1 MAILRCPVFTP
12 RAFLAV
18 LVSSVSLPRLRLGV
32 WSQALAEVGFLSS
45 GLPATTWTEEGPRAG
60 PELSPRPGQRPLL
73 FVACWWWIGAP
84 LVLLPSLALLR
95 HGPVPSPP
103 AVSWGPPRHWGGHWA
118 ASSGASWESGSHE
131 PGSQLLTELGLV
143 PCPAGQTHRFPPP
156 LGHPKC
162 AGTLPL
168 PQLAPEGPDG
178 HPGKWGASL
187 RTW

>member
-45 GLPATTWTEEGPRAG
+45 GLPATTWTEEGPGAG
-60 PELSPRPGQRPLL
+60 PELSPRPGQGPLL
-73 FVACWWWIGAP
+73 FVACGWWIRAP
-84 LVLLPSLALLR
+84 LVLLLLRALLR

-103 AVSWGPPRHWGGHWA
+103 AVSWGPPRHGGGGRCWA
-118 ASSGASWESGSHE
+118 ASSGASWESGSYG

-143 PCPAGQTHRFPPP
+143 PCLAGQMAQISASPW
-156 LGHPKC
+156 
-162 AGTLPL
+162 A
-168 PQLAPEGPDG
+168 PQTCWHSSSPTTCSRG
-178 HPGKWGASL
+178 S
-187 RTW
+187 